1 MQPVRLPLATVAQN
15 LAACTACELR
25 STAKAPVMGR
35 GPATAKIVIVG
46 EAPGTEEDGAGRPFV
61 GAAGRLL
68 SDLLRRAE
76 LPEDKVYITNAVA
89 CWPPARGAER
99 GRNGK
104 PSPASVRL
112 CNAHLTAQLMAI
124 APRVIV
130 ALGAYAAASLLQ
142 QSPGSLKLGHVLSI
156 PLSIADPWTFTPQPA
171 AKVEGAALLIGY
183 HPSYLERLGYWTHPD
198 EPAPA
203 ATIAT
208 LIAAKK
214 RAGL

>member
-1 MQPVRLPLATVAQN
+1 MPVRLPLATVAQN

-25 STAKAPVMGR
+25 KTAKAPVMGR
-35 GPATAKIVIVG
+35 GPENAKIVIVG
-46 EAPGTEEDGAGRPFV
+46 EAPGTEEDAAGRPFV

-68 SDLLRRAE
+68 SDLLLRAE
-76 LPEDKVYITNAVA
+76 LPEDKVFITNAVA
-89 CWPPARGAER
+89 CWPPAKPGEQ

-104 PSPASVRL
+104 PSPSSVRT

-124 APRVIV
+124 GPRVIV
-130 ALGAYAAASLLQ
+130 ALGTYAAASLLQ
-142 QSPGSLKLGHVLSI
+142 TSPGKMKLGHVLSI
-156 PLSIADPWTFTPQPA
+156 PLSIADPWTFTPRPEA
-171 AKVEGAALLIGY
+171 TVEGAELLIGY
-183 HPSYLERLGYWTHPD
+183 HPSYLERLGYWAHPD

-208 LIAAKK
+208 LIAARK